1 MENKINVVVAERS
14 YTLTTA
20 DDAEYVEKVAEFVN
34 TQVNQL
40 SEASHASTLD
50 AAIMAALNIADGYF
64 KAQETAENLRN
75 SLNLIGDSEAPVAIV
90 TNNFHVWRA
99 VHLAEKAGFHAYVR
113 GEKLKAGDKIYHVN
127 RGKSVFLAVIGS

>member
-64 KAQETAENLRN
+64 KAQENLRKQVKQY
-75 SLNLIGDSEAPVAIV
+75 LDEATRIKMELSESKRELFRLQQQQGQ
-90 TNNFHVWRA
+90 T
-99 VHLAEKAGFHAYVR
+99 
-113 GEKLKAGDKIYHVN
+113 
-127 RGKSVFLAVIGS
+127 

>member
-20 DDAEYVEKVAEFVN
+20 DDAEYVEKVAEFV

-64 KAQETAENLRN
+64 KAQETAENLRKQVKQY
-75 SLNLIGDSEAPVAIV
+75 LDEATRIKMELSESKRELFRLQQQQGQ
-90 TNNFHVWRA
+90 T
-99 VHLAEKAGFHAYVR
+99 
-113 GEKLKAGDKIYHVN
+113 
-127 RGKSVFLAVIGS
+127 

>member
-64 KAQETAENLRN
+64 KAQETAENLRKQVKQYLDEATRIRWNCPSPSGSCSACN
-75 SLNLIGDSEAPVAIV
+75 SSRAKRNGFSDAPRSP
-90 TNNFHVWRA
+90 HW
-99 VHLAEKAGFHAYVR
+99 GP
-113 GEKLKAGDKIYHVN
+113 G
-127 RGKSVFLAVIGS
+127 

>member
-50 AAIMAALNIADGYF
+50 AAIMAALDIADGYF
-64 KAQETAENLRN
+64 KAQETAENLRKQVKQY
-75 SLNLIGDSEAPVAIV
+75 LDEATRIKMELSESKRELFRLQQQQGQ
-90 TNNFHVWRA
+90 T
-99 VHLAEKAGFHAYVR
+99 
-113 GEKLKAGDKIYHVN
+113 
-127 RGKSVFLAVIGS
+127 